1 MILDGVITNVIMT
14 SNMENNVTPQKIM
27 NRVGKVNNYCDNSV
41 KFNMATL
48 RKVLYVTVLINI
60 VDVSDVFLLFF
71 LVLLLDLYQ
80 FKLGDLFTS
89 TGVFSLICIF
99 KYK

>member
-1 MILDGVITNVIMT
+1 MT

-48 RKVLYVTVLINI
+48 RKVLYVTVFINI
-60 VDVSDVFLLFF
+60 VGYLRISADVFLLFF